1 MYNYI
6 PLEQA
11 ADILDSYRKPVNNKE
26 RLNLIKGKP
35 LDELFPYYGATGQ
48 VGWIDSF
55 LTDGEYILLGEDG
68 APFLNPYAEKAY
80 IIYGKTWVNNH
91 AHILR
96 SKTNNEFLCYYL
108 NYFNYKNYVSG
119 TTRLKLTQA
128 QMRKIPIPNIPSDEQ
143 FRIVARIEELF
154 SELDKAVGTLKTTKE
169 QLEVYRQAVL
179 KAAFE
184 GKYTKWW
191 RKNHN
196 VSANEEYCELRKE
209 NQVFKDT
216 SGDENELSL
225 NIPDEWMKVRLG
237 EIFDVEVGATPSRQ
251 HAEYWNGSIPW
262 VSSGEVRFTTINKTR
277 EMITDIGL
285 KNASTNLQ
293 PIGTVLLAMIGEGK
307 TRGQSAILNIPA
319 AHNQN
324 TAAILVSK
332 TLCQPKYIYYFLQ
345 LNYEN
350 TRRVG
355 SGNNQKAL
363 NKERVRAIRVPFAPI
378 AEQSIIVKEI
388 EKRLSICENIEQTVN
403 TALAQADAM
412 RQSILKQAFEGKI

>member
-35 LDELFPYYGATGQ
+35 FDELFPYYGATGQ

-80 IIYGKTWVNNH
+80 IIHGKTWVNNH

-143 FRIVARIEELF
+143 FRIVAHIEELF
-154 SELDKAVGTLKTTKE
+154 SELDKAVDTLKTTKE

-179 KAAFE
+179 KDAFDNAQAMCERFTPIEELLVTDRKGMSTGPFGTMLKKHEHKTTGVPMLGIENIDSGKFIDGNKIFVTPEKAA
-184 GKYTKWW
+184 
-191 RKNHN
+191 
-196 VSANEEYCELRKE
+196 ELKS
-209 NQVFKDT
+209 FALK
-216 SGDENELSL
+216 SGDIIISRSGTVGELCVV
-225 NIPDEWMKVRLG
+225 PPRME
-237 EIFDVEVGATPSRQ
+237 GA
-251 HAEYWNGSIPW
+251 
-262 VSSGEVRFTTINKTR
+262 
-277 EMITDIGL
+277 L
-285 KNASTNLQ
+285 LSTNLMRVSLDCQ
-293 PIGTVLLAMIGEGK
+293 KVLPEYFIYLF
-307 TRGQSAILNIPA
+307 QSKGIVLD
-319 AHNQN
+319 Q
-324 TAAILVSK
+324 
-332 TLCQPKYIYYFLQ
+332 
-345 LNYEN
+345 
-350 TRRVG
+350 
-355 SGNNQKAL
+355 
-363 NKERVRAIRVPFAPI
+363 
-378 AEQSIIVKEI
+378 VKELCKGSTRIFLNQTILKQIQFPIPNVHEQLQIINTI
-388 EKRLSICENIEQTVN
+388 ESRLTVCDNIERTVD

-412 RQSILKQAFEGKI
+412 RQSILKQAFEGTL

>member
-11 ADILDSYRKPVNNKE
+11 ADILDSYRKPVNSKE

-143 FRIVARIEELF
+143 SRIVASIEELF
-154 SELDKAVGTLKTTKE
+154 SELDKAVDTLKTTKE
-169 QLEVYRQAVL
+169 QLEVYRQTILVDAFRAATNSTYLKVGCVCAKIVDCPHSTPKWEKSGKLCLRTTNFKRGYLDLQSPNYVSEETFHDRNRRIIPQPGDVL
-179 KAAFE
+179 YSRE
-184 GKYTKWW
+184 GSVLGIACTIPS
-191 RKNHN
+191 N
-196 VSANEEYCELRKE
+196 VYPCLGQRMMLLR
-209 NQVFKDT
+209 
-216 SGDENELSL
+216 
-225 NIPDEWMKVRLG
+225 
-237 EIFDVEVGATPSRQ
+237 
-251 HAEYWNGSIPW
+251 
-262 VSSGEVRFTTINKTR
+262 SGEKLNNRYLMHYLNSPMVTNHVIATKGGTGSPHINVGDIKEFKIPIPSLEEQSNIVRQIEEQLSSCDNVEKTV
-277 EMITDIGL
+277 D
-285 KNASTNLQ
+285 
-293 PIGTVLLAMIGEGK
+293 
-307 TRGQSAILNIPA
+307 AIL
-319 AHNQN
+319 
-324 TAAILVSK
+324 T
-332 TLCQPKYIYYFLQ
+332 
-345 LNYEN
+345 
-350 TRRVG
+350 
-355 SGNNQKAL
+355 
-363 NKERVRAIRVPFAPI
+363 
-378 AEQSIIVKEI
+378 
-388 EKRLSICENIEQTVN
+388 
-403 TALAQADAM
+403 QANAM
-412 RQSILKQAFEGKI
+412 RQSILKQAFEGTL

>member
-11 ADILDSYRKPVNNKE
+11 ADILDSYRKPVNSKE

-143 FRIVARIEELF
+143 SRVVAHIEELF
-154 SELDKAVGTLKTTKE
+154 SELDKVVGTLKTTKE

-179 KAAFE
+179 KDAFSDFE
-184 GKYTKWW
+184 K
-191 RKNHN
+191 
-196 VSANEEYCELRKE
+196 
-209 NQVFKDT
+209 KDSIRNLTVVVT
-216 SGDENELSL
+216 SGSRGWAKYYSNSGALFVRIGNLTHSGID
-225 NIPDEWMKVRLG
+225 IDFRDIQHITPPDNAEGVRTRLQPN
-237 EIFDVEVGATPSRQ
+237 DVLVSITADL
-251 HAEYWNGSIPW
+251 GSIGF
-262 VSSGEVRFTTINKTR
+262 VSEKVEEAYINQHIALVRFQNPVQGRFMAWYLRSEYGQK
-277 EMITDIGL
+277 DLL
-285 KNASTNLQ
+285 KNKRGGGKLGLGLDDIRDTPV
-293 PIGTVLLAMIGEGK
+293 PIVDDI
-307 TRGQSAILNIPA
+307 
-319 AHNQN
+319 
-324 TAAILVSK
+324 TATEIVDK
-332 TLCQPKYIYYFLQ
+332 VEEQ
-345 LNYEN
+345 LS
-350 TRRVG
+350 VCD
-355 SGNNQKAL
+355 S
-363 NKERVRAIRVPFAPI
+363 
-378 AEQSIIVKEI
+378 I
-388 EKRLSICENIEQTVN
+388 EKTVD

-412 RQSILKQAFEGKI
+412 RQSILKQAFEEGIV

>member
-11 ADILDSYRKPVNNKE
+11 ADILDSYRKPVNSKE

-143 FRIVARIEELF
+143 SRIVASIEELF

-169 QLEVYRQAVL
+169 QLEVYRQTILVEAFRAATNSTYLKVGCVCAKIVDCPHSTPKWEKSGKLCLRTTNFKRGYLDLQSPNYVSEETFNDRNRRIIPQPGDVL
-179 KAAFE
+179 YSRE
-184 GKYTKWW
+184 GSVLGIACTIPS
-191 RKNHN
+191 N
-196 VSANEEYCELRKE
+196 VYPCLGQRMMLLR
-209 NQVFKDT
+209 
-216 SGDENELSL
+216 
-225 NIPDEWMKVRLG
+225 
-237 EIFDVEVGATPSRQ
+237 
-251 HAEYWNGSIPW
+251 
-262 VSSGEVRFTTINKTR
+262 SGEKLNNRYLMHYLNSPMVTNHVIATKGGTGSPHINVG
-277 EMITDIGL
+277 DI
-285 KNASTNLQ
+285 KEFQ
-293 PIGTVLLAMIGEGK
+293 IPIPSLE
-307 TRGQSAILNIPA
+307 
-319 AHNQN
+319 
-324 TAAILVSK
+324 
-332 TLCQPKYIYYFLQ
+332 
-345 LNYEN
+345 
-350 TRRVG
+350 
-355 SGNNQKAL
+355 
-363 NKERVRAIRVPFAPI
+363 
-378 AEQSIIVKEI
+378 EQSNIVRQI
-388 EKRLSICENIEQTVN
+388 EEQLSSCDNVEKTVDSIL
-403 TALAQADAM
+403 TQADAM
-412 RQSILKQAFEGKI
+412 RQSILKQAFEGTL

>member
-11 ADILDSYRKPVNNKE
+11 ADILDSYRKPVNSKE

-143 FRIVARIEELF
+143 SRIVASIEELF
-154 SELDKAVGTLKTTKE
+154 SELDKAVDTLKTTKE
-169 QLEVYRQAVL
+169 QLEVYRQTILVDAFRAATNSTYLKVGCVCAKIVDCPHSTPKWEKSGKLCLRTTNFKRGYLDLQSPNYVSEETFHDRNRRIIPQPGDVL
-179 KAAFE
+179 YSRE
-184 GKYTKWW
+184 GSVLGIACTIPS
-191 RKNHN
+191 N
-196 VSANEEYCELRKE
+196 VYPCLGQRMMLLR
-209 NQVFKDT
+209 
-216 SGDENELSL
+216 
-225 NIPDEWMKVRLG
+225 
-237 EIFDVEVGATPSRQ
+237 
-251 HAEYWNGSIPW
+251 
-262 VSSGEVRFTTINKTR
+262 SGEKLNNRYLMYYLNSPMVTNHVIATKGGTGSPHINVGDIKEFKIPIPSLEEQSNIVRQIEEQLSSCDNVEKTV
-277 EMITDIGL
+277 D
-285 KNASTNLQ
+285 
-293 PIGTVLLAMIGEGK
+293 
-307 TRGQSAILNIPA
+307 AIL
-319 AHNQN
+319 
-324 TAAILVSK
+324 T
-332 TLCQPKYIYYFLQ
+332 
-345 LNYEN
+345 
-350 TRRVG
+350 
-355 SGNNQKAL
+355 
-363 NKERVRAIRVPFAPI
+363 
-378 AEQSIIVKEI
+378 
-388 EKRLSICENIEQTVN
+388 QT
-403 TALAQADAM
+403 DAM
-412 RQSILKQAFEGKI
+412 RQSILKQAFEEKI

>member
-68 APFLNPYAEKAY
+68 APFLNPYAGKAY

-412 RQSILKQAFEGKI
+412 RQSILKQTFEEKI